1 LPYNSNNKHNRNRH
15 GSRNISREACV
26 PLLPVSNNMIR
37 SLVPSDFDAILK
49 VINDAAQ
56 AYKGI
61 IPDDRWKEPY
71 MSAGELKEEIEA
83 GVRFF
88 GWVGGGHL
96 LGVTGIQALK
106 DTTLI
111 RHAYVLPGFQS
122 KGIGKRLLEYL
133 VGLAET
139 PEILVGTWADATW
152 AIRFYQ
158 KHGFGLVPSREKDRL
173 LRTYWNIPERQIE
186 TSVVL
191 RTIPSFQ

>member
-1 LPYNSNNKHNRNRH
+1 MICS
-15 GSRNISREACV
+15 
-26 PLLPVSNNMIR
+26 LL
-37 SLVPSDFDAILK
+37 PSDFDTILK

-56 AYKGI
+56 AYKGV

-71 MSAGELKEEIEA
+71 MSAEELKGEIET

-88 GWVGGGHL
+88 GWVEGGHL

-111 RHAYVLPGFQS
+111 RHAYVLPECQRRGT
-122 KGIGKRLLEYL
+122 GTMLLEYL
-133 VGLAET
+133 MGLAAT
-139 PEILVGTWADATW
+139 PEILVGTWTDATW
-152 AIRFYQ
+152 AIRFYE
-158 KHGFGLVPSREKDRL
+158 KHDFKLVSSREKDRL

-191 RTIPSFQ
+191 RTIPPFSG